1 MRNCETSLSQL
12 MSGSSTA
19 RIDARGWVRIPQPY
33 RAILSR
39 FGTSCYLVL
48 FPLPSAGIAI
58 FPLATWQDIA
68 SDRRRAGSLSSILRG
83 EGCRIDRHGWIAVP
97 RDFLVSTHL
106 NEHVAVLGC
115 GDYLTICNPEAVEA
129 RPIADERGSL
139 GARER
144 NEPADALRETIGR

>member
-1 MRNCETSLSQL
+1 

-33 RAILSR
+33 RSILSR

-48 FPLPSAGIAI
+48 LPSPSAGLGI
-58 FPLATWQDIA
+58 FPLATWQEVA
-68 SDRRRAGSLSSILRG
+68 SGRRSAGSLSSALRG
-83 EGCRIDRHGWIAVP
+83 ECGRIDRHGWIAIP
-97 RDFLVSTHL
+97 REFLVSTHL
-106 NEHVAVLGC
+106 TEHVAVLGC

-129 RPIADERGSL
+129 QPIADERGGV

-144 NEPADALRETIGR
+144 IEPADALRETSGR